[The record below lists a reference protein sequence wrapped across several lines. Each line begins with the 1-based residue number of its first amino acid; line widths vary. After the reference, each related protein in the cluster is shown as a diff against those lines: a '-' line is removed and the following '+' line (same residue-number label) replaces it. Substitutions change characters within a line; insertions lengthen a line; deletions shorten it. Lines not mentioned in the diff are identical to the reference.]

1 MKLKLFLY
9 KFCKLILLVFIFS
22 SPFIFSQKIFA
33 EEISVNFDT
42 HVLIKDNGSLY
53 FEDDIVYKSKKNEDE
68 VIRSIYK
75 PKNSKIEKLTISIGN
90 EKLTLDTNAKKGY
103 SKSYTLDEE
112 EDRILIKI
120 FNPFKGS
127 LNLKMSYEISN
138 LGKIG
143 SDTGYLSY
151 IFFKNVENKIDFF
164 KGDLLFENGISR
176 ETSPFLYSSGK
187 KEIENVKNG
196 LEIKVKDIKKGGYLF
211 LDLGFE
217 EEALPFATQRTD
229 MTLKD
234 LKEIHKNSDR
244 LNFLK
249 GDKNNFSKIISIGGT
264 TFSFL
269 IFIYSIY
276 LFNLRRK
283 TKEEDPNIVSPLEA
297 AYLLKGDG
305 SLPNLILAN
314 ILNLQRI
321 KALEIKREDYVT
333 KSGKEKIN
341 YLFILNSKKISQLQ
355 IEEKTFIENF
365 FKDKEVVSTKDIAE
379 KIKAGP
385 EFYLQFNQ
393 YSKSLKYKLENLN
406 LLYKIDSH
414 KKKVIKIFLFAII
427 VYSLS
432 VLNFKPINII
442 PSTIFTVFSISLMF
456 LSMLYKTPKG
466 NYLVNFYNKKT
477 MEYEKIEDFESFT
490 NEDIIAM
497 ISLGINDKKIYE
509 ALGKMPLSNFFDRSL
524 LKTFKEDPEKYKVF
538 SENFYNSFLSDRVL
552 KSKK

>member
-9 KFCKLILLVFIFS
+9 KFCKFVLLFFIFS
-22 SPFIFSQKIFA
+22 SLFLFPRKIFA

-42 HVLIKDNGSLY
+42 HVLIKDNGSLF

-120 FNPFKGS
+120 FNPFES
-127 LNLKMSYEISN
+127 TLNLKMSYEISN

-143 SDTGYLSY
+143 SDTGYFSY
-151 IFFKNVENKIDFF
+151 TFFKDVENKIDFF
-164 KGDLLFENGISR
+164 KGDLFFENGISKK
-176 ETSPFLYSSGK
+176 TSPFLYSSGK
-187 KEIENVKNG
+187 KEIKNVKNG
-196 LEIKVKDIKKGGYLF
+196 LEIKVRDIKKGGYLF

-217 EEALPFATQRTD
+217 EEAIPFSTQRTD

-234 LKEIHKNSDR
+234 LKEIHKNSGR
-244 LNFLK
+244 LSFLK
-249 GDKNNFSKIISIGGT
+249 GDKNKFSYFISTGATI
-264 TFSFL
+264 FSFL
-269 IFIYSIY
+269 IFLYAIY

-283 TKEEDPNIVSPLEA
+283 TKEEDPNIVSSLEA

-305 SLPNLILAN
+305 SLQNLILAN
-314 ILNLQRI
+314 ILSLQRI
-321 KALEIKREDYVT
+321 KALEIKKEDYVT
-333 KSGKEKIN
+333 KSGKKKIS
-341 YLFILNSKKISQLQ
+341 YLFILNPKKLSQLQ

-365 FKDKEVVSTKDIAE
+365 FKDETIISTRDIAE

-385 EFYLQFNQ
+385 EFYLQFNE

-406 LLYKIDSH
+406 LLYKIDTY
-414 KKKVIKIFLFAII
+414 KKKVIKISLLAII

-442 PSTIFTVFSISLMF
+442 SSTIFTIFSISLMF

-477 MEYEKIEDFESFT
+477 VEYEKNEDFESYT

-497 ISLGINDKKIYE
+497 ISLGIDDKKIYE
-509 ALGKMPLSNFFDRSL
+509 ALGKMPLSNFFDRSIF
-524 LKTFKEDPEKYKVF
+524 KTFKEDPEKYKIF
-538 SENFYNSFLSDRVL
+538 SENFYNLFLSDIVL